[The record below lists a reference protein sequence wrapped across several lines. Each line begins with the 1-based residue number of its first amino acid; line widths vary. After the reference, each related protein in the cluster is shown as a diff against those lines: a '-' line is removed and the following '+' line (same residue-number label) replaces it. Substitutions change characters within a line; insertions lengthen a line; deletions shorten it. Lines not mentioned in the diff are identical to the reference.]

1 MKMILVRKVFAKDRT
16 LGELYLE
23 ERGYFCDTLEPHCI
37 DWSKEQKTPGKTA
50 IPEGCYKVKVGWSQ
64 KAGKNVPWL
73 QKVPHFRDIQIH
85 TGNVPAHTRGCI
97 LVGAAEKNVLIDSRI
112 VFNSLMNL
120 LKFEKDIEI
129 EVKAQEAHP
138 QEAHTQPLPGEGGK
152 LPPADAAGE
161 QGSDISHSSLHTPHS
176 SLTTPPDD
184 GLNPILEKF
193 L

>member
-129 EVKAQEAHP
+129 EVKAHP
-138 QEAHTQPLPGEGGK
+138 LPLPGEGGTV
-152 LPPADAAGE
+152 AQTVAAEE
-161 QGSDISHSSLHTPHS
+161 QGSGISHSSLHTPHSSLTTPHS

-184 GLNPILEKF
+184 GLNPILDKF

>member
-1 MKMILVRKVFAKDRT
+1 MKMTLIRKVFGSDRT
-16 LGELYLE
+16 LGELHLE
-23 ERGYFCDTLEPHCI
+23 GVGYFCDTLEPHCI

-50 IPEGCYKVKVGWSQ
+50 IPEGRYKVKVGWSP

-73 QKVPHFRDIQIH
+73 KKVPHFRDIQIH

-97 LVGAAEKNVLIDSRI
+97 LVGSAEKNVLIDSRI

-129 EVKAQEAHP
+129 VVTHENEDDK
-138 QEAHTQPLPGEGGK
+138 K
-152 LPPADAAGE
+152 LRKLFPWYVPSSVADE
-161 QGSDISHSSLHTPHS
+161 EEY
-176 SLTTPPDD
+176 DD
-184 GLNPILEKF
+184 EEEEDEETEIEYMGDELEKF